1 MQTKFYKNNRKRL
14 GELLADNSFCLL
26 FAGVSLPKT
35 ADEDFGFQINTN
47 FYYLSGI
54 TQAGSALLFV
64 KREGK
69 TECFLYVDPYDEMY
83 EKWIGHR
90 LTKKEASAMS
100 GIAMTQIRFTD
111 RLEEDVALLGK
122 ECKWGYFDLEQHDCP
137 VYESLGQ
144 KAANTLPKSR
154 RRDAWPLIVSLR
166 EAKTEEEVECL
177 RRAIEVTHHGLS
189 AILSHIAPG
198 MTEYQAEA
206 YFDFTVKTEG
216 NRPLSFPTIAA
227 AGGNAT
233 TLHYSKNDTVI
244 KDGDLVLFD
253 LGCQDEGYRADIT
266 RTYPANGKFTELQ
279 RTIYNIVLSAN
290 KKVAE
295 VAKAGMTTLE
305 LQQVCIATLTEG
317 CLAAGLIED
326 AEELKNYYYHGVSHS
341 IGLDT
346 HDPRD
351 RKAPLPV
358 GAVIS
363 NEPGLYF
370 AKYNIGIR
378 IEDDLLL
385 TKDGCINLSPQILKE
400 ADEIEAFMRE
410 QNPSVK
416 K

>member
-14 GELLADNSFCLL
+14 GNLLEDNSFCLL
-26 FAGVSLPKT
+26 YAGVPLPRT
-35 ADEDFGFQINTN
+35 ADEDFEFQINTN
-47 FYYLSGI
+47 FYYLTGI
-54 TQAGSALLFV
+54 RQAGSALLLV
-64 KREGK
+64 KKNGK
-69 TECFLYVDPYDEMY
+69 TESFLYVDPYDEMY

-90 LTKKEASAMS
+90 LTKKEASEAS
-100 GIAMTQIRFTD
+100 GIPMTRICYTET
-111 RLEEDVALLGK
+111 LAEDAERLGK
-122 ECKWGYFDLEQHDCP
+122 ECRWAYFDLEHHDCP
-137 VYESLGQ
+137 AYVSPGE
-144 KAANTLPKSR
+144 AAAKKVSKR
-154 RRDAWPLIVSLR
+154 QVKDAYPLIVSLR

-177 RRAIEVTHHGLS
+177 RRAIEVTNHGLS

-216 NRPLSFPTIAA
+216 NRPLSFTTIAA
-227 AGGNAT
+227 AGKNAT
-233 TLHYSKNDTVI
+233 TLHYSRNDTVI
-244 KDGDLVLFD
+244 GDGDLVLFD

-266 RTYPANGKFTELQ
+266 RTYPANGKFTEMQ

-317 CLAAGLIED
+317 CLRAGLIET

-370 AKYNIGIR
+370 AKYGIGIR

-385 TKDGCINLSPQILKE
+385 TKDGCVNLSPQILKE
-400 ADEIEAFMRE
+400 PDEIEAFMKAN
-410 QNPSVK
+410 NPNVK
-416 K
+416 